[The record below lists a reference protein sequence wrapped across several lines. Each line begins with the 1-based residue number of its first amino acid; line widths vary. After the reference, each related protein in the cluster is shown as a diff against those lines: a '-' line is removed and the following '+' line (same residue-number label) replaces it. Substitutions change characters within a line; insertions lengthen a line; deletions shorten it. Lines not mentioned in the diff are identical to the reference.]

1 MKNEVNYNDENF
13 LPTLEEQKEYILNE
27 TNFEYIA
34 NVLQMPIKES
44 NTPWIIRYSD
54 GTFSIPNKEVLKSTA
69 NDLLSGAIKADIDVY
84 SCRFG
89 PFRVTKIYNRL
100 ILDLCIYTM
109 SYD

>member
-1 MKNEVNYNDENF
+1 MIEKVNYDDENF

-44 NTPWIIRYSD
+44 NIPWVVRYSD
-54 GTFSIPNKEVLKSTA
+54 GTFRIPDTKMLKSTA
-69 NDLLSGAIKADIDVY
+69 DDLLSGAIKADTDVY

-89 PFRVTKIYNRL
+89 PFRVIKAYNRL

>member
-1 MKNEVNYNDENF
+1 MEKKVNYTDEDF
-13 LPTLEEQKEYILNE
+13 LPTLEAQKEFILKN

-44 NTPWIIRYSD
+44 NTPWIIKYSN
-54 GTFSIPNKEVLKSTA
+54 GTFSIPNEEMLKSTA
-69 NDLLSGAIKADIDVY
+69 NDLLSGAIKADTDVY

-89 PFRVTKIYNRL
+89 PFRVIKLYKRL
-100 ILDLCIYTM
+100 ILDFCVYSM

>member
-1 MKNEVNYNDENF
+1 MIEEVNYDDENF

-44 NTPWIIRYSD
+44 KTPWIVRYSD
-54 GTFSIPNKEVLKSTA
+54 GTFRIPDVKMLKSTA
-69 NDLLSGAIKADIDVY
+69 DDLLSGAIKADTDVY

>member
-1 MKNEVNYNDENF
+1 MEKTVNYIDEDF
-13 LPTLEEQKEYILNE
+13 LPTLEEQKEFILKN
-27 TNFEYIA
+27 TNFEHIA

-54 GTFSIPNKEVLKSTA
+54 GTFDIPDEEMLKSTA
-69 NDLLSGAIKADIDVY
+69 DDLLSGAIKADIDVY

-89 PFRVTKIYNRL
+89 PFRVTKLYRRL